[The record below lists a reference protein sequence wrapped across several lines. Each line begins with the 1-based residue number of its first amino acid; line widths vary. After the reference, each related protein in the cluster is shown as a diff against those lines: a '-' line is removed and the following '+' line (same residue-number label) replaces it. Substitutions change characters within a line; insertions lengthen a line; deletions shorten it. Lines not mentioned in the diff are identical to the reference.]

1 MKYPGTVEVLPA
13 IEMMPKV
20 PSFLRDTF
28 FPRTK
33 DRTFVTDKVELDYK
47 KGKRKMAPFVAPR
60 VGGVTIGREGFVTK
74 QVDTP
79 RIAPQRAMTI
89 DDISQRGMGENIY
102 STKTPEQRQVEMTA
116 KDLEELGQYI
126 DRREEWMTSELLFN
140 GKVIVK
146 GYADN
151 THEKVIEMEIDY
163 GFDQFEV
170 LSDKD
175 LWTAAESMPYEN
187 FKEWRLKILQN
198 SGIAPNIAIL
208 GRDALKE
215 FLKNKEIKEIFD
227 KLNMSFGVIQ
237 PTLKNDSITFIGRLP
252 EIGVEL
258 YTYDDWY
265 LDDDGEERAFVPAD
279 KVLMGHSGQGGFL
292 YGAVTQMEQGGK
304 FVTYEAARVP
314 KFWGNMDNDV
324 AMVRLTSRPVP
335 QPENVNSWLV
345 ATVI

>member
-47 KGKRKMAPFVAPR
+47 KGKRRMAPFVAPR
-60 VGGVTIGREGFVTK
+60 IGGVTIGREGFTTK
-74 QVDTP
+74 SVDTP

-89 DDISQRGMGENIY
+89 DDISHRSMGENIY

-126 DRREEWMTSELLFN
+126 DRREEWMVAELLFG
-140 GKVIVK
+140 GKVIVQ
-146 GYADN
+146 GYSDN
-151 THEKVIEMEIDY
+151 NYEKKVEMEIDY
-163 GFDQFEV
+163 GFDQFKV
-170 LSDKD
+170 LSGTS
-175 LWTAAESMPYEN
+175 LWTAAESEPYEDL
-187 FKEWRLKILQN
+187 KAWRLEVLQN
-198 SGIAPNIAIL
+198 SGIAPNIVVL
-208 GRDALKE
+208 GRSAYQA
-215 FLKNKEIKEIFD
+215 FLKNKEIRDIFD

-237 PTLKNDSITFIGRLP
+237 PTLKNESITFIGRLP
-252 EIGVEL
+252 EIGVEI

-265 LDDDGEERAFVPAD
+265 LDDEGNEKSFVPAN
-279 KVLMGHSGQGGFL
+279 KVLIGHSGQGGFL

-304 FVTYEAARVP
+304 FVTYEASRVP

-345 ATVI
+345 ATVV